1 MAVPPMIPARR
12 RRRVSVLRL
21 AAAMTAILGL
31 AACAVP
37 RATVDPA
44 GRLDILGPGPGF
56 SPTGGSGEWS
66 TIDPGDDS
74 GPQFVTVETQ
84 GIRSLRVVSGRKPG
98 VLFRHI
104 DAILVVAP
112 YLSWNWNVE
121 PHADTVHPV
130 RLIAGFY
137 GGNPESGSWG
147 SRPLAWL
154 GSDLPPY
161 DRMLSIGWDAS
172 ALRRGSMS
180 PPRKDGRAPRHYTVR
195 GGEEN
200 TGAWRLE
207 TVDLAQ
213 IYRQAWPDDDVS
225 RVKIMFIGIAAV
237 GSEAPAAA
245 SFSGLVL
252 SR

>member
-1 MAVPPMIPARR
+1 MRTATTAIFLMV
-12 RRRVSVLRL
+12 
-21 AAAMTAILGL
+21 AAAVGL

-56 SPTGGSGEWS
+56 TPAAGSGEWS
-66 TIDPGDDS
+66 VVGPGDGS
-74 GPQFVTVETQ
+74 GPQFSTVETQ
-84 GIRSLRVVSGRKPG
+84 GIRSLRVVSGAKTG
-98 VLFRHI
+98 ILFRHI

-112 YLSWNWNVE
+112 YLSWAWDVE
-121 PHADTVHPV
+121 PHTGTEHPIRV
-130 RLIAGFY
+130 IAGFH
-137 GGNPESGSWG
+137 GGNPASGSWG

-161 DRMLSIGWDAS
+161 DRLLTIGWDIS

-180 PPRKDGRAPRHYTVR
+180 PPREDPRAPRHYTVR
-195 GGEEN
+195 GGDEN
-200 TGAWRLE
+200 TGTWQFE
-207 TVDLAQ
+207 TVDLADL
-213 IYRQAWPDDDVS
+213 YRQAWPDDDLSKV
-225 RVKIMFIGIAAV
+225 RVMFVGVAAV
-237 GSEAPAAA
+237 GGEAPAAA